1 MRQDKHEEGQKLID
15 AIIYTKDDRE
25 YELLKDILL
34 EEHNNAEVFRAE
46 LDGFTHYDR
55 SYDIAVIA
63 LEGAA
68 GMNEA
73 LEIKERFPDTK
84 ILWIT
89 SDEDFAQIAIRNHI
103 YELIKRPYELD
114 RLRKSI
120 RKVVSLCLDRFLYKS
135 DGKGDFTTSL
145 QDLNREWMKEHPALS

>member
-1 MRQDKHEEGQKLID
+1 MEEEKDLIN
-15 AIIYTKDDRE
+15 AIIYTRDDRE
-25 YELLKDILL
+25 YELLKSILL
-34 EEHNNAEVFRAE
+34 EEQKNAEVSRAV

-73 LEIKERFPDTK
+73 LEIKERFPDTR
-84 ILWIT
+84 ILWVT

-103 YELIKRPYELD
+103 YDLIKRPYEYD
-114 RLRKSI
+114 RLRESI
-120 RKVVSLCLDRFLYKS
+120 RKLVSLCTNRFLYQS
-135 DGKGDFTTSL
+135 DVKDDYMTSL
-145 QDLNREWMKEHPALS
+145 QNLNREWSALV